1 MANDAAGSDGRGAA
15 CLAVFLWRAYLVVPC
30 GAHAG
35 FLSFFKG
42 LFLTIAGVLILMGTE
57 K

>member
-1 MANDAAGSDGRGAA
+1 MVLRARMGAA
-15 CLAVFLWRAYLVVPC
+15 PLASPFFMARAYLVVPC